1 MIDPQSLDCPFLIAP
16 SVFSNVY
23 LARVT
28 RRVSLD
34 EQQLTYT
41 SEANEFTPEFL
52 WSSCSSIFIFYL
64 MLC

>member
-1 MIDPQSLDCPFLIAP
+1 MIGPQSLDCPFLIAP

-34 EQQLTYT
+34 EQQL
-41 SEANEFTPEFL
+41 PKQI
-52 WSSCSSIFIFYL
+52 SSLRDFCGIRVAQSLFSI
-64 MLC
+64 